1 MALKT
6 LKERKKKLYNTTFWS
21 SGANCNEI
29 QQSLN
34 GGSKQSKR
42 LVFVRKI
49 HTLKGPYCCTQG
61 AGNLS
66 EFLRGIWWGLNG
78 HLDKSSRVPGGGP
91 RGKPLIDALL
101 LQKTGNWPVHDIK
114 SFAIPTFLSSLLL
127 KEQMMIS
134 KKKNLCERI
143 WDRKARGGFE
153 QKIDGFKRQH
163 LQVVAVSV
171 VVIVAQANTHHFPPP
186 PKLAKF
192 PSCFIKNVREIS
204 TMCGS
209 RKYPY
214 PPPPPPHG
222 RSLEIP
228 RGRGGSKAVISKG

>member
-1 MALKT
+1 MHPRTNSAQKPYAFSPFLERKRKEREKLYLPRVNYIIIGNPVVYIMALKT

-78 HLDKSSRVPGGGP
+78 HLDKSPRVPGGGP

-134 KKKNLCERI
+134 KKKIC
-143 WDRKARGGFE
+143 
-153 QKIDGFKRQH
+153 
-163 LQVVAVSV
+163 
-171 VVIVAQANTHHFPPP
+171 
-186 PKLAKF
+186 
-192 PSCFIKNVREIS
+192 VREYEIAKQEGVLSKKS
-204 TMCGS
+204 TG
-209 RKYPY
+209 
-214 PPPPPPHG
+214 
-222 RSLEIP
+222 L
-228 RGRGGSKAVISKG
+228 KGNIYK